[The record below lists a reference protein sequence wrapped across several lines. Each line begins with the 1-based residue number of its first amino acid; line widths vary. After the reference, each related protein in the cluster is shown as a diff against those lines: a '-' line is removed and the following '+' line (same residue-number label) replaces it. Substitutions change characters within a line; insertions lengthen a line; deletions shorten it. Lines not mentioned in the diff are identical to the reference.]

1 MMLNEIKE
9 YFSGKQR
16 EELPLILTEAATLPN
31 NYRTFLLGYTSGM
44 ADAARLEVMRQAN
57 GEAIGS
63 RKACK

>member
-16 EELPLILTEAATLPN
+16 EELPLILTEAATLPS

-44 ADAARLEVMRQAN
+44 ADAARLEVMRQTN